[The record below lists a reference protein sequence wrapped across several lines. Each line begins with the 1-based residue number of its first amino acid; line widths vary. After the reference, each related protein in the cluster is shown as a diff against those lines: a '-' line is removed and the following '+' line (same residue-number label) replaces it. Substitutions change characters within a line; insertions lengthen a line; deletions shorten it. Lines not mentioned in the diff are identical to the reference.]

1 MSDEVRPLPRWLAAP
16 IPENESERL
25 AALRAYDILDTT
37 PEAGFDEL
45 TWLARF
51 VCGTPIAAVTLI
63 DEGRQWFKSRIG
75 FDIAESP
82 RNQSFCAHAI
92 LRNNGIFEVHDAAA
106 DDRFADNPAVTG
118 GPKIRFYAGA
128 PLVSE
133 TGQAV
138 GTICV
143 IDRVPRTLTDDQRQA
158 LRILAARAVALLES
172 RGRLRTA
179 EDRRAY
185 FHSVI
190 NAVPI
195 AVVIRDKTGRVV
207 LKNDAAYRF
216 SREGP
221 GENETLTILNK
232 RGTLVP
238 RERWPGMRALQGE
251 RVAGEE
257 FILRTL
263 DGSDMPVLGTAA
275 PVFDSR
281 GEIAAAAIC
290 YQDITPLAEVSR
302 LKDEF
307 VATVSH
313 ELRTPLTA
321 IKGSMQLLHA
331 DGALDPD
338 AQALVAV
345 ALNNADRLVRMVNDI
360 LDSAKIEAGKLNL
373 QRRTLTVGE
382 LGAMAMENVRPIAAA
397 ARIRLAIDVQPGVRV
412 VHVDVDRMVQ
422 AIVNLLS
429 NAIKF
434 APTGSTVTFGA
445 RPMPDG
451 GVAMTVHDSGDGIP
465 PERLNR
471 LFVKFSQ
478 LEAGSTNQGKGTGL
492 GLSITKAL
500 VEEHGGTIHVVSSR
514 ESGTT
519 FEIRLGGDGTAF
531 AQLGS

>member
-1 MSDEVRPLPRWLAAP
+1 MSDTWLLPRWMSPP
-16 IPENESERL
+16 IPGNEKERL
-25 AALRAYDILDTT
+25 AALHDYEILDTS

-45 TWLARF
+45 TWLASF
-51 VCGTPIAAVTLI
+51 ICGTPIATVTLI

-75 FDIAESP
+75 MHKAETP
-82 RNQSFCAHAI
+82 RNESFCAHAI
-92 LRNNGIFEVHDAAA
+92 LEANDILEVSDAAA

-118 GPKIRFYAGA
+118 DPHIRFYAGA

-143 IDRVPRTLTDDQRQA
+143 IDRVPRTLTDDQRHA
-158 LRILAARAVALLES
+158 LRILAARAVSLLEL
-172 RGRLRTA
+172 RVRLRAA

-185 FHSVI
+185 LHSVI

-195 AVVIRDKTGRVV
+195 AVVIRNKSGVVV
-207 LKNDAAYRF
+207 LKNDAAHRF
-216 SREGP
+216 SREAP
-221 GENETLTILNK
+221 GETETLTITNK
-232 RGTLVP
+232 KGVRIP
-238 RERWPGMRALQGE
+238 RERWPGMRALNGE
-251 RVAGEE
+251 HVVGEE
-257 FILRTL
+257 FILRTV
-263 DGSDMPVLGTAA
+263 DGVEMPVLGTAA

-302 LKDEF
+302 LKDDF

-331 DGALDPD
+331 DASLDED
-338 AQALVAV
+338 SRTLVAV

-360 LDSAKIEAGKLNL
+360 LDTAKIEAGKLSL
-373 QRRTLTVGE
+373 QRRSLTVAE

-397 ARIRLAIDVQPGVRV
+397 ARVKLSIDVLPGVRI

-429 NAIKF
+429 NAVKF
-434 APTGSTVTFGA
+434 APTGSTVTFSA
-445 RPMPDG
+445 RPLPDG
-451 GVAMTVHDSGDGIP
+451 GVAMAVHDSGDGIP

-471 LFVKFSQ
+471 LFQKFSQ
-478 LEAGSTNQGKGTGL
+478 LEAGATNQGKGTGL

-500 VEEHGGTIHVVSSR
+500 VEEHGGTVHVVSSR
-514 ESGTT
+514 EAGTT
-519 FEIRLGGDGTAF
+519 FEIRLGGDGTPF
-531 AQLGS
+531 ARVPG